1 MKSGGNIL
9 QEIKQYSDLQSSKK
23 AFESA
28 LDEYLSAKDKFTTW
42 S

>member
-9 QEIKQYSDLQSSKK
+9 QEIKQYSDLQWSKK
-23 AFESA
+23 VFESG
-28 LDEYLSAKDKFTTW
+28 LDEYSSAKVKFTTW